1 LATSAGS
8 KLWATFV
15 VLSWNVRSSM
25 SASNERELELEARI
39 VALEMQQLSDKD
51 ALKELR
57 AQMGL
62 ALGALGVALSQT
74 LVELDVQS
82 PALELLRRRA
92 EAVRNHLQANM
103 AHEAAEMLETFIRS
117 LYSPQFF
124 PGPPGND

>member
-8 KLWATFV
+8 KLLATFV

-124 PGPPGND
+124 PGQPGND

>member
-1 LATSAGS
+1 
-8 KLWATFV
+8 
-15 VLSWNVRSSM
+15 M